1 MINAALRAAWDEP
14 AEVAA
19 PGTTRWDRALVAALV
34 PVAVLETWW
43 RPDVVWPLWNL
54 GWALVVVLTLLW
66 RPHRPLAM
74 LLVGYGAQTV
84 AGVVPA
90 LAGEPYSVLDVT
102 AVILLLAY
110 SLGRW
115 ASGRGVVVGTA
126 AMLLMHLAR
135 EPLYDESAASIGLGV
150 GALLLPVAVGA
161 AVRFLVRAR
170 RRERDE
176 VRMRERQRLARDLH
190 DTVAHHVSGILMQAR
205 AARVVART
213 DPAAA
218 VGAIEG
224 VEAAAARSLED
235 MRAIVAVLR
244 DERDGPAE
252 RSPSFGL
259 ADVPRLA
266 DGRAD
271 GVPTVVTTSGELEDV
286 DAPVGAAVYRVAQE
300 AVTNAY
306 RHAHGATAVT
316 VEVATDGDHVRLR
329 VHDDGRAAPGGHGR
343 SRGRTGYGLVGMRER
358 VALLGGTLS
367 AGPDPVGGWTVEA
380 VVPAAVPAPA
390 VQP

>member
-1 MINAALRAAWDEP
+1 MITAVLRAAWDEP
-14 AEVAA
+14 AEVAPA
-19 PGTTRWDRALVAALV
+19 GTSRWDRALVAALA
-34 PVAVLETWW
+34 PLAVLETWW
-43 RPDVVWPLWNL
+43 RPDVVWPLWHL
-54 GWALVVVLTLLW
+54 GWALVVVLALLW

-74 LLVGYGAQTV
+74 LLLGYGAQTA

-102 AVILLLAY
+102 AVVLLLAY

-115 ASGRGVVVGTA
+115 SSGRGVVLGTG
-126 AMLLMHLAR
+126 AMLLLHLLR

-150 GALLLPVAVGA
+150 GALLLPVAVGV
-161 AVRFLVRAR
+161 AVRFLLRSR
-170 RRERDE
+170 QREREE

-218 VGAIEG
+218 VAAIEG

-235 MRAIVAVLR
+235 MRSIVAVLR
-244 DERDGPAE
+244 DDADGPAE
-252 RSPSFGL
+252 RSPAFGI
-259 ADVPRLA
+259 ADIPRLA
-266 DGRAD
+266 EGRAD
-271 GVPTVVTTSGELEDV
+271 GVATVVTTSGELGDV
-286 DAPVGAAVYRVAQE
+286 PAPVGAAAFRVAQE

-306 RHAHGATAVT
+306 RHAHGARTVT
-316 VEVATDGDHVRLR
+316 VEVTREVDRVRLR
-329 VHDDGRAAPGGHGR
+329 VHDDGRPTARGHDVG
-343 SRGRTGYGLVGMRER
+343 RGRGGYGLLGMRER

-367 AGPDPVGGWTVEA
+367 AGPDPRGGWTVEA
-380 VVPAAVPAPA
+380 VVPAPVTAPA